1 MYIFYYLLF
10 IFIILL
16 VIVDFDGDFNVDGK
30 FWIIFCGGIFFS
42 NGGICSVGWI
52 VIGIVYVMVV
62 FLVI

>member
-1 MYIFYYLLF
+1 MYIFYYFLF
-10 IFIILL
+10 IFIIVL

-30 FWIIFCGGIFFS
+30 FWIICGGIFFD